1 MLLPGRAVPDPGV
14 VELCACASTIG
25 LPAKKDNALAIFIVG
40 HACSATGRRDSSR
53 ILLNIL
59 LPGRAIPGPGIVKQ
73 LAVAISAAEEDN
85 TLVGCIVSHA
95 GIRTGR
101 RCYRWTLFNPDLT
114 VPVPGIVEASA
125 AEEHSHAMLR
135 VIGHATPLARGW
147 KHDWIL

>member
-25 LPAKKDNALAIFIVG
+25 LPAKKDNALA
-40 HACSATGRRDSSR
+40 
-53 ILLNIL
+53 
-59 LPGRAIPGPGIVKQ
+59 
-73 LAVAISAAEEDN
+73 
-85 TLVGCIVSHA
+85 GCIVSHA